1 MKFGKRFLHFQ
12 GENKDGYLNYKALKQ
27 AVKRDC
33 ESRDHIGAHFE
44 DVRSLSLRL

>member
-12 GENKDGYLNYKALKQ
+12 GEDKEGYLNYKALKQ

-33 ESRDHIGAHFE
+33 ESQDRLGQNFE
-44 DVRSLSLRL
+44 EVCT